1 MNTSERRRPGLGE
14 GPQDVSQTIDLHI
27 RAEKLRQLKLKT
39 QELENATVPREFHEQ
54 CLEEVADVLIKAFEE
69 LPAAVAPLLAG
80 CTPAEIEA
88 ILTERINEIRRRAAG
103 EAASQQ
109 ARTSGPVRKRRV
121 GRPLKDDQ
129 R

>member
-1 MNTSERRRPGLGE
+1 MNISERRRLKPGE
-14 GPQDVSQTIDLHI
+14 GQQDVTKTIDMHI
-27 RAEKLRQLKLKT
+27 RMEKLRQLKLKT
-39 QELENATVPREFHEQ
+39 QALEQATVSREFHEQ

-69 LPAAVAPLLAG
+69 LPASVAPVLSG

-103 EAASQQ
+103 EAASQE
-109 ARTSGPVRKRRV
+109 ARTNGPVKKRRV